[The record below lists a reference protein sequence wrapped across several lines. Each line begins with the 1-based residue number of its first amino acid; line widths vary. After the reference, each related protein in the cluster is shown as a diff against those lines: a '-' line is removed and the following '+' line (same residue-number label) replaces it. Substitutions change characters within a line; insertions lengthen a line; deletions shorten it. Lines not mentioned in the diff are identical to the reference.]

1 MVDRERQL
9 LAEIDALC
17 KENEALR
24 ASESA
29 LRADNSALAATV
41 EELKRRLGELEH
53 RQKSSRSSS
62 MPPSK
67 DSPAAAA
74 EATKSRAER
83 RADQRG
89 ANKAEKRRR
98 GKQPGAPGANLE
110 QRDDPDDVV
119 PHEPQRC
126 SDCGE
131 DLAGAPEEGVE
142 VRQVFDIPDPRLVV
156 TEHRSIRRRCSCG
169 KLNCG
174 TFPPEAS
181 APAAYGPNVRAAAL
195 YLLHGQHLSVERVV
209 EALSEL
215 LGVEVSAGFVTSL
228 VPEASNRL
236 EESGFIEALKSQLR
250 QAEVIHV
257 DETSDQ
263 VGTRTWWLHVAA
275 TRLYTYLYASHTRGK
290 DAPDRAGV
298 LGEFSGVMVHDRL
311 AMYFNYDGATHA
323 VCAAH
328 LLRDL
333 ESVGKWQPQKAWTK
347 EMAELLREMIA
358 ATNRAREAGRSR
370 LSYKIVQGFLS
381 RYDDILVS
389 GRAANPPAP
398 SWRKPTSYE
407 RDAANLVSAFAA
419 LKPEITR
426 FVKDLRVGPTNNEAE
441 RSLRM
446 SKLHSK
452 ISGCFQSE
460 RHAEGFAAVRSYIG
474 TARKHG
480 VDALTALQMMFRRD
494 VWMPPASC

>member
-1 MVDRERQL
+1 MADRGRDVV
-9 LAEIDALC
+9 A
-17 KENEALR
+17 ENEALR
-24 ASESA
+24 AENEA
-29 LRADNSALAATV
+29 LRIDNVALTATV
-41 EELKRRLGELEH
+41 EELRRRLGELEH

-83 RADQRG
+83 RAEKRSAD
-89 ANKAEKRRR
+89 KAEKRRR
-98 GKQPGAPGANLE
+98 GKQPGAPGANLKR
-110 QRDDPDDVV
+110 RDDPDEVV
-119 PHEPQRC
+119 PHEPERC
-126 SDCGE
+126 SNCGE

-142 VRQVFDIPDPRLVV
+142 VRQVFDIPDPRLSVI
-156 TEHRSIRRRCSCG
+156 EHRSIRRRCSCG

-181 APAAYGPNVRAAAL
+181 APAAYGPNLRAAAL

-209 EALSEL
+209 ESLSEL
-215 LGVEVSAGFVTSL
+215 LGVEVSPGFVTSL
-228 VPEASNRL
+228 VLEASSRL
-236 EESGFIEALKSQLR
+236 EGSGFLETLKSRLR
-250 QAEVIHV
+250 NAEVIHV

-275 TRLYTYLYASHTRGK
+275 TRLYTYLFASHTRGK

-333 ESVGKWQPQKAWTK
+333 ESVGKWKPQKAWTD
-347 EMAELLREMIA
+347 EMATLLREMIA
-358 ATNRAREAGRSR
+358 ATNRAREAGKTR
-370 LSYKIVQGFLS
+370 LSHNAVQGLLS
-381 RYDDILVS
+381 RYDDIVES
-389 GRAANPPAP
+389 GRAANPPTP

-407 RDAANLVSAFAA
+407 RDAANLVSAFAE
-419 LKPEITR
+419 LKGEITR
-426 FVKDLRVGPTNNEAE
+426 FVKDIRVAPTNNEAE

-446 SKLHSK
+446 SKLHRK
-452 ISGCFQSE
+452 VSGCFQSE

-480 VDALTALQMMFRRD
+480 LSALSALQMMFRDD
-494 VWMPPASC
+494 VWMPPATS